1 MSNYI
6 EEING
11 NALSFRQIPGNPCA
25 TILVFIG
32 LERCVAMENQN
43 KDMSADK
50 QTDKQTDK
58 GYRFNRL
65 PENIRQMGEQP
76 EKNRVYIEDYVVTYI
91 HQVFRKKQ
99 DKALVI
105 LVGKRGEDKA
115 RDVGFIYGAIEVE
128 LDILKENHNFN
139 SEKWQEIYELGS
151 KHFPGAE
158 VLGWGCGV
166 SLWNSH
172 MDNAIRQIQKKHFSQ
187 EGKIFFMEDLGEKE
201 EKVFRW
207 ENGELKE
214 LPGYMIYYEK
224 NPQMQ
229 EFMLRGQPKKSFEST
244 YQDKVT
250 ANVRTVI
257 QRNGVQKDTK
267 KLAMYS
273 VGVLLAVLALLGANL
288 LIQSTKKIDSLEKT
302 IETLSNAATN
312 VTEKPDD
319 EKETDKPADG
329 KETKKQEDIEE
340 TDKKKLEE
348 ALKPTLQPT
357 AIPQKSP
364 VVKQTQ
370 APEKSTAVP
379 SPEPKTTKKPKPV
392 SKPVVMSSYIVQE
405 GDTLSQ
411 IVWRQYHTLA
421 YLEKVKKKNNIK
433 DGDKI
438 RQGQRILLPDYAEEE
453 RQKKK

>member
-1 MSNYI
+1 
-6 EEING
+6 
-11 NALSFRQIPGNPCA
+11 
-25 TILVFIG
+25 
-32 LERCVAMENQN
+32 MENQN
-43 KDMSADK
+43 KDMGVDK
-50 QTDKQTDK
+50 QTDKR
-58 GYRFNRL
+58 YRFNRL
-65 PENIRQMGEQP
+65 PENIRQMGEPP
-76 EKNRVYIEDYVVTYI
+76 EKNRMYIEDYVVTYI

-105 LVGKRGEDKA
+105 LVGKRGEEKA
-115 RDVGFIYGAIEVE
+115 CDVGFIYGAIEVE
-128 LDILKENHNFN
+128 LDILQESHNFN
-139 SEKWQEIYELGS
+139 EEKWQEIYELGS

-172 MDNAIRQIQKKHFSQ
+172 VDNVIRQIQKKHFSQ

-201 EKVFRW
+201 EKVFQW

-214 LPGYMIYYEK
+214 LPGYVIYYEK

-229 EFMLRGQPKKSFEST
+229 DFMLRGQPKKSFEST

-257 QRNGVQKDTK
+257 HRNEAQRDTR

-273 VGVLLAVLALLGANL
+273 VGVFLAVLALLGANL

-312 VTEKPDD
+312 VTEKPDAV
-319 EKETDKPADG
+319 KETDKPAEG
-329 KETKKQEDIEE
+329 KETEKPEDKAKE
-340 TDKKKLEE
+340 KVQE

-357 AIPQKSP
+357 AMPENSP
-364 VVKQTQ
+364 VMKQTPN
-370 APEKSTAVP
+370 PEKSTAVP
-379 SPEPKTTKKPKPV
+379 SSEPKTTKKPKPV
-392 SKPVVMSSYIVQE
+392 SKPLVMSSYVVQE

-421 YLEKVKKKNNIK
+421 YLEKVRKKNHIK

-438 RQGQRILLPDYAEEE
+438 QQGQRILLPDYAEEE

>member
-1 MSNYI
+1 
-6 EEING
+6 
-11 NALSFRQIPGNPCA
+11 
-25 TILVFIG
+25 
-32 LERCVAMENQN
+32 MENQN
-43 KDMSADK
+43 KDMGVDK
-50 QTDKQTDK
+50 QTDKR
-58 GYRFNRL
+58 YRFNRL
-65 PENIRQMGEQP
+65 PENIRQMGEPP
-76 EKNRVYIEDYVVTYI
+76 EKNRMYIEDYVVTYI

-115 RDVGFIYGAIEVE
+115 CDVGFIYGAIEVE
-128 LDILKENHNFN
+128 LDILKESHNFN
-139 SEKWQEIYELGS
+139 EEKWQEIYELGS

-172 MDNAIRQIQKKHFSQ
+172 VDNVIRQIQKKHFSQ

-201 EKVFRW
+201 EKVFQW

-214 LPGYMIYYEK
+214 LPGYVIYYEK

-229 EFMLRGQPKKSFEST
+229 DFMLRGQPKKSFEST

-257 QRNGVQKDTK
+257 HRNEAQRDTR

-273 VGVLLAVLALLGANL
+273 VGVFLAVLALLGANL

-312 VTEKPDD
+312 VTEKPDAV
-319 EKETDKPADG
+319 KETDKPAEG
-329 KETKKQEDIEE
+329 KETEKPEDKAKE
-340 TDKKKLEE
+340 KVQE

-357 AIPQKSP
+357 AMPENSP
-364 VVKQTQ
+364 VMKQTPN
-370 APEKSTAVP
+370 PEKSTAVP
-379 SPEPKTTKKPKPV
+379 SSEPKTTKKPKPV
-392 SKPVVMSSYIVQE
+392 SKPLVMSSYVVQE

-421 YLEKVKKKNNIK
+421 YLEKVRKKNHIK

-438 RQGQRILLPDYAEEE
+438 QQGQRILLPDYAEEE

>member
-1 MSNYI
+1 
-6 EEING
+6 
-11 NALSFRQIPGNPCA
+11 
-25 TILVFIG
+25 
-32 LERCVAMENQN
+32 MENQN
-43 KDMSADK
+43 KDMGVDK
-50 QTDKQTDK
+50 QTDKR
-58 GYRFNRL
+58 YRFNRL
-65 PENIRQMGEQP
+65 PENIRQMGEPP
-76 EKNRVYIEDYVVTYI
+76 EKNRMYIEDYVVTYI

-105 LVGKRGEDKA
+105 LVGKRGEEKA
-115 RDVGFIYGAIEVE
+115 CDVGFIYGAIEVE
-128 LDILKENHNFN
+128 LDILQESHNFN
-139 SEKWQEIYELGS
+139 EEKWQEIYELGS

-172 MDNAIRQIQKKHFSQ
+172 VDNVIRQMQKKHFSQ

-201 EKVFRW
+201 EKVFQW

-214 LPGYMIYYEK
+214 LPGYVIYYEK

-229 EFMLRGQPKKSFEST
+229 DFMLRGQPKKSFEST

-257 QRNGVQKDTK
+257 HRNEAQRDTR

-273 VGVLLAVLALLGANL
+273 VGVFLAVLALLGANL

-312 VTEKPDD
+312 VTEKPDAV
-319 EKETDKPADG
+319 KETDKPAEG
-329 KETKKQEDIEE
+329 KETEKPEDKAKE
-340 TDKKKLEE
+340 KVQE

-357 AIPQKSP
+357 AMPENSP
-364 VVKQTQ
+364 VMKQTPN
-370 APEKSTAVP
+370 PEKSTAVP
-379 SPEPKTTKKPKPV
+379 SSEPKTTKKPKPV
-392 SKPVVMSSYIVQE
+392 SKPLVMSSYVVQE

-421 YLEKVKKKNNIK
+421 YLEKVRKKNHIK

-438 RQGQRILLPDYAEEE
+438 QQGQRILLPDYAEEE

>member
-1 MSNYI
+1 M
-6 EEING
+6 
-11 NALSFRQIPGNPCA
+11 
-25 TILVFIG
+25 
-32 LERCVAMENQN
+32 CVAMENQN
-43 KDMSADK
+43 NDIS
-50 QTDKQTDK
+50 TDKQTDK
-58 GYRFNRL
+58 GYRFDKL

-76 EKNRVYIEDYVVTYI
+76 EKNRIYIEDYVVTYI

-115 RDVGFIYGAIEVE
+115 CDVGFIYGAIEVG
-128 LDILKENHNFN
+128 LDILNEGHNFN
-139 SEKWQEIYELGS
+139 SEKWKEIYELGS
-151 KHFPGAE
+151 KYFPGAE

-166 SLWNSH
+166 SIWNSH
-172 MDNAIRQIQKKHFSQ
+172 MENAIHQIQKRHFSQ

-207 ENGELKE
+207 ENGELKK
-214 LPGYMIYYEK
+214 LPGYVIYYEK

-229 EFMLRGQPKKSFEST
+229 DFMLRGQPRKSFEST

-257 QRNGVQKDTK
+257 HRNVVQRDTK

-273 VGVLLAVLALLGANL
+273 VGVFLAVLALLGANL
-288 LIQSTKKIDSLEKT
+288 LVQSTKKIDSLEKT

-319 EKETDKPADG
+319 LKGTDKPEDV
-329 KETKKQEDIEE
+329 KETEKPEDIKK
-340 TDKKKLEE
+340 TDKEKVQE
-348 ALKPTLQPT
+348 ALKPTLKPT
-357 AIPQKSP
+357 AGPEKSP
-364 VVKQTQ
+364 VVKQT
-370 APEKSTAVP
+370 PNPKKSSTAS
-379 SPEPKTTKKPKPV
+379 SPEPKATKNPKPV

-421 YLEKVKKKNNIK
+421 YLEKVKKKNHIK
-433 DGDKI
+433 DEDKI

-453 RQKKK
+453 RQKRSNKK